1 MLGSTGFHYRVLAF
15 NDKLQ
20 HLPLPG
26 SESVRVRLRSQRA
39 GLTAGSRIGRV
50 FAGVRYV

>member
-1 MLGSTGFHYRVLAF
+1 MLGSTGFHYRALTF

-26 SESVRVRLRSQRA
+26 SLSLRARLRSQRA
-39 GLTAGSRIGRV
+39 ELTAGSRIGRV